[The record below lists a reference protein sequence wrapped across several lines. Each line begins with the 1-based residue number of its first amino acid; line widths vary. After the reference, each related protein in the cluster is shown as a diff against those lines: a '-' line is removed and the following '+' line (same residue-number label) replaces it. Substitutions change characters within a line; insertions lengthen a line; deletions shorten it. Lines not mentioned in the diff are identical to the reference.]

1 MGMSNSSLVSY
12 MKISPNS
19 SARTGKI
26 SKITPHHMAGNLSV
40 ETCGE
45 IFSRSS
51 RQASANYGI
60 GSDGRI
66 ALYVDESRRSWASS
80 NAANDQRAVTIE
92 VANSSRGGDWPVSAA
107 AWNSLVAL
115 CVDICRRNGIARL
128 DWTGDASG
136 SLTTHDMFAAT
147 ACPGPYL
154 KARMPLLAK
163 AVNERLGAGVAAA
176 GGGAGS
182 SAALADLGNLD
193 YWGPRFSSELQR
205 QLGCVVDGIISRQPQ
220 RNRKCL
226 PNADTASWEF
236 LPSCSSGS
244 PVIRALQGKVG
255 TSVDGW
261 CGPNTVKSLQSWL
274 SCQIVKVDIDGVL
287 GKQTCRAMG
296 KALLRGAF
304 RG

>member
-1 MGMSNSSLVSY
+1 MSNSSLVSY
-12 MKISPNS
+12 TKISPNS

-80 NAANDQRAVTIE
+80 SAANDQRAVTIE
-92 VANSSRGGDWPVSAA
+92 VANSSRGGDWPVSTA
-107 AWNSLVAL
+107 AWNSLVTL

-136 SLTTHDMFAAT
+136 SLTTHDMFVAT

-163 AVNERLGAGVAAA
+163 AVNERLGAGAA
-176 GGGAGS
+176 GAGGNAGS
-182 SAALADLGNLD
+182 SGALADLGDLNLAA
-193 YWGPRFSSELQR
+193 WSTGLSA
-205 QLGCVVDGIISRQPQ
+205 VN
-220 RNRKCL
+220 RNG
-226 PNADTASWEF
+226 TASAF
-236 LPSCSSGS
+236 PMQMQRPGSFCPHARPARLSS
-244 PVIRALQGKVG
+244 ALFKARWAHRLMAGADPTRSRVSSRG
-255 TSVDGW
+255 YL
-261 CGPNTVKSLQSWL
+261 VKSASWI
-274 SCQIVKVDIDGVL
+274 S
-287 GKQTCRAMG
+287 MG
-296 KALLRGAF
+296 CLENKLARHWEK
-304 RG
+304 RC

>member
-1 MGMSNSSLVSY
+1 MSNSSLVSY
-12 MKISPNS
+12 TKISPNS
-19 SARTGKI
+19 SARAGKI

-45 IFSRSS
+45 IFSRPS

-107 AWNSLVAL
+107 AWNSLVTL

-163 AVNERLGAGVAAA
+163 AVNERLGAGVVAA
-176 GGGAGS
+176 G
-182 SAALADLGNLD
+182 ALVLL
-193 YWGPRFSSELQR
+193 
-205 QLGCVVDGIISRQPQ
+205 
-220 RNRKCL
+220 L
-226 PNADTASWEF
+226 PWRT
-236 LPSCSSGS
+236 
-244 PVIRALQGKVG
+244 
-255 TSVDGW
+255 
-261 CGPNTVKSLQSWL
+261 
-274 SCQIVKVDIDGVL
+274 
-287 GKQTCRAMG
+287 
-296 KALLRGAF
+296 
-304 RG
+304 

>member
-1 MGMSNSSLVSY
+1 MWRH
-12 MKISPNS
+12 
-19 SARTGKI
+19 A
-26 SKITPHHMAGNLSV
+26 
-40 ETCGE
+40 GE
-45 IFSRSS
+45 IFSRPS

-107 AWNSLVAL
+107 AWNSLVTL

-136 SLTTHDMFAAT
+136 SLTTTHEYVCRDRVLPAR
-147 ACPGPYL
+147 CL

-163 AVNERLGAGVAAA
+163 AVNERLGAGAAAA

-182 SAALADLGNLD
+182 SGALADLGDLD

-205 QLGCVVDGIISRQPQ
+205 QPGCVVDGIISRQPQ

-236 LPSCSSGS
+236 LPSCSFGS

-255 TSVDGW
+255 ASVDGW
-261 CGPNTVKSLQSWL
+261 CGPNTVEESPVVVILSNRQGGYRWGAWKTNL
-274 SCQIVKVDIDGVL
+274 SCT
-287 GKQTCRAMG
+287 GKSAAKRCI
-296 KALLRGAF
+296 
-304 RG
+304 